1 MENQTIPAVERQCLT
16 VDEAIRISKIIA
28 TAPAAR
34 MPMIAQVFSMAQV
47 DLDGLEELLENETP
61 HSRSALIDTD
71 EFITALTKDR
81 QRTER
86 GYLFTPEEFNL
97 FCLARDLQPLLV
109 KKHLYQK
116 GLMESATECGK
127 LRYSV
132 SMRIDGNH
140 QRRIVIT
147 PTDNPREG
155 TMKKHEYSSRPNG
168 GQERGNQT

>member
-1 MENQTIPAVERQCLT
+1 MQEGNKYPAAEGQRLTI
-16 VDEAIRISKIIA
+16 DEAIRISKIIA

-47 DLDGLEELLENETP
+47 DLDGLEELLENENP
-61 HSRSALIDTD
+61 HSRTALIDTD
-71 EFITALTKDR
+71 EFIAALIKDR

-116 GLMESATECGK
+116 GILEGVTECGK

-132 SMRIDGNH
+132 CMRMGDGT
-140 QRRIVIT
+140 QRRMVIT
-147 PTDNPREG
+147 PPD
-155 TMKKHEYSSRPNG
+155 KK
-168 GQERGNQT
+168 